1 MSYSKLQNITY
12 TIKASGGDSRKM
24 HPFAID
30 IIKIH
35 PFGREIA
42 VKEAV
47 THKRAK
53 VGGPMVFGDGFR
65 VCRADAETGHKCHR
79 RQGRS
84 PRQVADALIFI
95 REIRVFPPQA
105 QTFTK
110 NHQRPN
116 ADARFRRVCGICGAQ
131 RNKAHSLAI
140 GREAA
145 NSARP
150 RKIWKTWSKAE
161 RLSILERRK
170 RAVLNTSAEPIPC
183 LRKAFMTD

>member
-53 VGGPMVFGDGFR
+53 VGWPMVLVASFR
-65 VCRADAETGHKCHR
+65 VCISRCGNW
-79 RQGRS
+79 
-84 PRQVADALIFI
+84 
-95 REIRVFPPQA
+95 PQM
-105 QTFTK
+105 
-110 NHQRPN
+110 P
-116 ADARFRRVCGICGAQ
+116 
-131 RNKAHSLAI
+131 
-140 GREAA
+140 
-145 NSARP
+145 
-150 RKIWKTWSKAE
+150 
-161 RLSILERRK
+161 
-170 RAVLNTSAEPIPC
+170 
-183 LRKAFMTD
+183 

>member
-1 MSYSKLQNITY
+1 MCVGLWCLTAVFASAKRMRKLTANAI
-12 TIKASGGDSRKM
+12 GGKD
-24 HPFAID
+24 
-30 IIKIH
+30 
-35 PFGREIA
+35 
-42 VKEAV
+42 V
-47 THKRAK
+47 
-53 VGGPMVFGDGFR
+53 
-65 VCRADAETGHKCHR
+65 
-79 RQGRS
+79 S
-84 PRQVADALIFI
+84 PRQVADGKRLR

-105 QTFTK
+105 QTVTK

-116 ADARFRRVCGICGAQ
+116 ADARFRRVCGICGAK

-161 RLSILERRK
+161 RLSSLERRK
-170 RAVLNTSAEPIPC
+170 RAVLNSSAEPIPC